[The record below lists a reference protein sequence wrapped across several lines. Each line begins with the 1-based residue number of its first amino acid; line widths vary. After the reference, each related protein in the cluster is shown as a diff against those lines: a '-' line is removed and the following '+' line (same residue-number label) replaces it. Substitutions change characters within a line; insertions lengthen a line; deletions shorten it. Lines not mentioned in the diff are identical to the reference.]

1 MQARVFA
8 RGFALWLHF
17 EFSSVRIPLMK
28 LQYECLTCIIAQVL
42 NVAKMLNF
50 DEAHKEAAMRE
61 SLAYLSGANYEG
73 CTPESMGELWELL
86 LKHAETGDPYA
97 AVKSLCNREAM
108 KMETHVRQAILASS
122 DPFVRALK
130 FAVAG
135 NLVDYGLEH
144 PVSLEEQNRQVD
156 EIAATPFT
164 VDESQA
170 LKDTLRNA
178 KTVLYLCDNAGEIFF
193 DKLLIEE
200 IRREFPQIEA
210 TCVVKGTPVLNDVTM
225 ADALEVGMDKVARII
240 DNGDGC
246 PGTVLHRTSETF
258 LQEYAAADVI
268 ISKGQG
274 NFESLTGQPKENLFF
289 LFMAKCDAICQIVGT
304 SKLSMLCKKNEPHS
318 N

>member
-1 MQARVFA
+1 
-8 RGFALWLHF
+8 
-17 EFSSVRIPLMK
+17 MK

-97 AVKSLCNREAM
+97 VVKSLCNQEAM
-108 KMETHVRQAILASS
+108 KMESHVRQAILNSG
-122 DPFVRALK
+122 DPLGRALK

-156 EIAATPFT
+156 EIAATPFV
-164 VDESQA
+164 VDDSLELKEA
-170 LKDTLRNA
+170 LRKAETL
-178 KTVLYLCDNAGEIFF
+178 LYLCDNAGEILF

-200 IRREFPQIEA
+200 IRREFPQIQA

-225 ADALEVGMDKVARII
+225 ADALEVGLDQAARVI

-246 PGTVLHRTSETF
+246 PGTVLHRTSESF
-258 LQEYAAADVI
+258 RREYEAADIV

-274 NFESLTGQPKENLFF
+274 NFESLTGQPKANIFF

-304 SKLSMLCKKNEPHS
+304 SKLSMLCKKNEPHL